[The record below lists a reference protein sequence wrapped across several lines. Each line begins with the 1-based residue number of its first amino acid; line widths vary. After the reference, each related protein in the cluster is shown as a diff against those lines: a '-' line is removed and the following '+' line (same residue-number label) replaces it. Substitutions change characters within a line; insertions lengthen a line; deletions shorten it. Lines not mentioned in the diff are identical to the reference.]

1 MEPLAPAS
9 RAIFATCLLLFIV
22 VTVLNSIFRFAQ
34 RRPDTSKAGGSALL
48 GPAIRAWHFE
58 NVRPFEDA
66 LVRWGAS
73 PMWISWAQMVVGII
87 VGFTYANGLIFDSGL
102 LLILAGTLDIV
113 DGRVARRTQSGS
125 LRGAYLDSIID
136 RYTDTVAYLGIAVY
150 YRDSWILWAAL
161 WALVGGVVTSY
172 ARARAEGLGA
182 TCHVGL
188 LQRPERYVILGLGSL
203 FSALL
208 EQIFGHGTGLP
219 NRLLVLIVVALAV
232 LSNVTAVQRV
242 VHVLRQ
248 LEGPAPPAR
257 ND

>member
-1 MEPLAPAS
+1 VEPLASAT
-9 RAIFATCLLLFIV
+9 RALFAAGLLLFIV
-22 VTVLNSIFRFAQ
+22 GTVLSSIFRFAS
-34 RRPDTSKAGGSALL
+34 RHPDTSGAGGSTLL

-58 NVRPFEDA
+58 NVRPFEDV
-66 LVRWGAS
+66 LVRWNVS
-73 PMWISWAQMVVGII
+73 PTWISWAQMAVGIVVGL
-87 VGFTYANGLIFDSGL
+87 TYANGLIFDSGL
-102 LLILAGTLDIV
+102 LLILAGTLDVI

-125 LRGAYLDSIID
+125 PRGAYLDSIID

-150 YRDSWILWAAL
+150 FRDSWVLWAAL

-208 EQIFGHGTGLP
+208 EQMFGHPAGQP
-219 NRLLVLIVVALAV
+219 ANVLLMLIVVLLAV
-232 LSNVTAVQRV
+232 LSNLTAVQRV

-248 LEGPAPPAR
+248 LDGPPPATR
-257 ND
+257 P